1 MPVNRLEDVYV
12 AELADLWSANDQMQ
26 RVIGDLANK
35 ATGAKLKRLL
45 QVSEAHIGEHTNT
58 LKALV
63 DAHKGSTDVQ
73 CRAMQGLVE
82 EARKHAIESEVTDTL
97 RDIVIIAQYQRM
109 SHYGVAGFGT
119 AAAYADVLGYRDD
132 ADKLRAIV
140 SDIYKADQYSSQL
153 ASIAAE
159 WATTD

>member
-1 MPVNRLEDVYV
+1 MPVNSLEDVYV

-26 RVIGDLANK
+26 RSVAELANK

-45 QVSEAHIGEHTNT
+45 EVSESHIADHTSA
-58 LKALV
+58 LKQLV
-63 DAHKGSTDVQ
+63 ETHKGSTDVQ

-82 EARKHAIESEVTDTL
+82 EARKHALEADMVGTL

-119 AAAYADVLGYRDD
+119 AAAYADVLGYKDE
-132 ADKLRAIV
+132 AQQLRAIV
-140 SDIYKADQYSSQL
+140 SDIYKADQYSSAL
-153 ASIAAE
+153 AVTAQE
-159 WATTD
+159 WVTTD